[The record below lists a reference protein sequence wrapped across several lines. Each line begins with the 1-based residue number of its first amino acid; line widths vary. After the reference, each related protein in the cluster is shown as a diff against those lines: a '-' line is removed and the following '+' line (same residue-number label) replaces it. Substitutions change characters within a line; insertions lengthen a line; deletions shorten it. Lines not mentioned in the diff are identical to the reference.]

1 VGRTVVVVVVLMW
14 VTALMPS
21 PTRGDD
27 LRGRAHQEFTTAQG
41 EFAAGH
47 FDVALAHL
55 QRAYALVP
63 HPELLFNIARCLEE
77 LHRAGEAV
85 DAYDRYLAVQP
96 NDLAARERVTA
107 LRAQLAANPP
117 TEPPPTEPRPTEPR
131 PTPTTSPAT
140 NATTTAP
147 EATNALVATSAP
159 PPARAPL
166 YRRWWLWTAVAG
178 VVVVGAGVGLAV
190 GLTRPSATPA
200 FPPLTAQ

>member
-47 FDVALAHL
+47 YDVALEHL
-55 QRAYALVP
+55 QRAYELVP

-77 LHRAGEAV
+77 LHRTGEAV

-96 NDLAARERVTA
+96 NDLVARERVTA
-107 LRAQLAANPP
+107 LRVQIAANPP
-117 TEPPPTEPRPTEPR
+117 TEPTPTEPR
-131 PTPTTSPAT
+131 PTPPTPPM
-140 NATTTAP
+140 TTAP
-147 EATNALVATSAP
+147 ATTATTEGSTALVATST
-159 PPARAPL
+159 PPAARTPL

-178 VVVVGAGVGLAV
+178 VVVVGAGVGLAI